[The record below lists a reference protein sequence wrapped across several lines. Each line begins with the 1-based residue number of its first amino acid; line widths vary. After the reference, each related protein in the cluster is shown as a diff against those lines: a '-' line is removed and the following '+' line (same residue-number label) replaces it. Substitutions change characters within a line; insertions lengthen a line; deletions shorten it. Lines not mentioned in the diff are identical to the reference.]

1 MWVIYRKSDQ
11 KVVGMSAQSEVE
23 LDKQFALEEVVKGLV
38 NSGPPGDFDA
48 IQVTDRTQALTFMTA
63 QRDRLVL
70 EKGPGGQLRLS
81 IVEPKVSSLLLS
93 SDAPDVHPVDG
104 VPEIPADGSSFTRI
118 TVQKVDER
126 GQPQTDRT
134 DTDLLYLRTDHG
146 TLRSA
151 DGAEEISSIKLKK
164 GQSVFRLVSEKA
176 RRLATVQVFN
186 ADHSLHDGS
195 IRIEFI

>member
-1 MWVIYRKSDQ
+1 MWVVYRKSDQ
-11 KVVGMSAQSEVE
+11 KVVGMSAHSEVE

-38 NSGPPGDFDA
+38 NSGPPSDFDA
-48 IQVTDRTQALTFMTA
+48 IQVTDRAQAIAFMTA
-63 QRDRLVL
+63 RPDHLVL
-70 EKGPGGQLRLS
+70 EKGPGGNLQLS
-81 IVEPKVSSLLLS
+81 IVEPKISSLALS

-104 VPEIPADGSSFTRI
+104 VPEIPADGKAFATI

-126 GQPQTDRT
+126 WQPQADRT
-134 DTDLLYLRTDHG
+134 DIDLLYLRTDYG

-164 GQSVFRLVSEKA
+164 GQAAFRLVSEKA
-176 RRLATVQVFN
+176 KRVATVQVFN
-186 ADHSLHDGS
+186 ADPNLRDRS